1 MDRHLFLFA
10 IQGQKQKKGAFRK
23 KLAKIYCILA
33 ANIVLYIENKEIR
46 GVHMQ
51 LSQKYSAISPSPTLT
66 IDAKFKSMKAEGIDV
81 VGFGAGEPDFDT
93 PAHIKAAAIE
103 AIQNGAT
110 KYTPASGTLELKKA
124 ICDKLLRENGLSY
137 APSDIVV
144 SNGAKHSLTNVF
156 GAILNPGD
164 EVIIPAPF
172 WVSYP
177 EMVKLA
183 DGVPKT
189 LETRE
194 ENDFKFTAE
203 ELEKAIT
210 PKTKA
215 LVLNSPSNPTGMVYT
230 RAELEKI
237 AEVVLKHDI
246 FVVSDEIY
254 EHLIY
259 EGERLSIASLSEE
272 MKKRTIIV
280 NGLSKT
286 FAMTGWRIGYTAS
299 EGDIA
304 KLMSSVQSH
313 ATSNPNSIAQ
323 AASVAALN
331 GGIDFVC
338 EMKAE
343 YKKRR
348 DLMVARIN
356 SIPGLS
362 CRKPCGAFYVM
373 MNMKELIGK
382 KCGDIVIDSATK
394 FAELFLEKALVAV
407 VPGEG
412 FMADGYVRW
421 SYATNMENIKKGL
434 DRLEAFVKSLS

>member
-1 MDRHLFLFA
+1 
-10 IQGQKQKKGAFRK
+10 
-23 KLAKIYCILA
+23 
-33 ANIVLYIENKEIR
+33 
-46 GVHMQ
+46 MQ
-51 LSQKYSAISPSPTLT
+51 LSKKYSAISPSPTLT
-66 IDAKFKSMKAEGIDV
+66 IDAKFKAMKAEGVDV

-93 PAHIKAAAIE
+93 PVHIKEAAIN
-103 AIQNGAT
+103 AIQDGFT

-124 ICDKLLRENGLSY
+124 ICKKLQTENGLTY
-137 APSDIVV
+137 APSQIVV

-164 EVIIPAPF
+164 EVIIPAPY

-183 DGVPKT
+183 DGVPCILKT
-189 LETRE
+189 KE
-194 ENDFKFTAE
+194 ENNFKFTAA
-203 ELEKAIT
+203 ELSAAIT
-210 PKTKA
+210 SKTKA

-230 RAELEKI
+230 REELSAI
-237 AEVVLKHDI
+237 AEVVENHDL

-259 EGERLSIASLSEE
+259 EGERVSIASLSEK
-272 MKKRTIIV
+272 MQNRTIIV

-299 EGDIA
+299 SEPIA

-323 AASVAALN
+323 AAAVAALE
-331 GGIDFVC
+331 GGLDFVC

-343 YKKRR
+343 YKRRR
-348 DLMVARIN
+348 DFMVSRIN
-356 SIPGLS
+356 GIEGLS
-362 CRKPCGAFYVM
+362 CRKPAGAFYVM
-373 MNMKELIGK
+373 MNMKALIGK
-382 KCGDIVIDSATK
+382 KYGDIEIDSASK
-394 FAELFLEKALVAV
+394 FSELFLEKECVAV

-412 FMADGYVRW
+412 FAADGYVRW
-421 SYATNMENIKKGL
+421 SYATNMDNIKKGL
-434 DRLEAFVKSLS
+434 DRLERFVKSLS

>member
-1 MDRHLFLFA
+1 
-10 IQGQKQKKGAFRK
+10 
-23 KLAKIYCILA
+23 
-33 ANIVLYIENKEIR
+33 
-46 GVHMQ
+46 MQ
-51 LSQKYSAISPSPTLT
+51 LSRKYSAISPSPTLT
-66 IDAKFKSMKAEGIDV
+66 IDAKFKAMKAEGIDV

-93 PAHIKAAAIE
+93 PEHIKAAAIR
-103 AIQNGAT
+103 AIEEGAT
-110 KYTPASGTLELKKA
+110 KYTPASGTLQLKEA
-124 ICDKLLRENGLSY
+124 ICKKLKTENGLTY

-144 SNGAKHSLTNVF
+144 SNGAKHSLSNVF

-164 EVIIPAPF
+164 EVIIPAPY

-183 DGVPKT
+183 DGVPCPLLTK
-189 LETRE
+189 E
-194 ENDFKFTAE
+194 ENGFKFSAE
-203 ELEKAIT
+203 ELLAAIT

-230 RAELEKI
+230 KEELSAI
-237 AEVVLKHDI
+237 ANVCVQNNL

-259 EGERLSIASLSEE
+259 EGERISIASLGEE
-272 MKKRTIIV
+272 IKKRTIIV

-299 EGDIA
+299 SGEIA
-304 KLMSSVQSH
+304 KLMSGVQSH

-323 AASVAALN
+323 AASVAALE
-331 GGIDFVC
+331 GGLDFVQ

-348 DLMVARIN
+348 DYMVERIN
-356 SIPGLS
+356 EIEGLS
-362 CRKPCGAFYVM
+362 CKKPCGAFYVL
-373 MNMKELIGK
+373 MNMTELYGK
-382 KCGDIVIDSATK
+382 KCGDSVIHSAAD
-394 FAELFLEKALVAV
+394 FAELFLEKAQVAV

-412 FMADGYVRW
+412 FMAEGFIRW
-421 SYATNMENIKKGL
+421 SYATNMENIMKGL
-434 DRLEAFVKSLS
+434 DRLEDFVKSLQ